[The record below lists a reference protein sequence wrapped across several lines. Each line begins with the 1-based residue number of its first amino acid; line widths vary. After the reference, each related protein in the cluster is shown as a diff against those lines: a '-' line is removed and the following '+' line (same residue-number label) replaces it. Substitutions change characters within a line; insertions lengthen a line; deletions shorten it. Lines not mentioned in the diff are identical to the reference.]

1 MQYNSTVAKLL
12 AKENITIRHGN
23 YKTAWFDVEKRV
35 LGLPMWKD
43 MGKDVYDLLIGHEVG
58 HALETPLEGW
68 HESLTTLKGCPKSYL
83 NVIEDAR
90 IERKVQSRYP
100 GLVGS
105 FARGYKALSETGFFG
120 DLESYNWSKMDLI
133 DKINIQAKLRG
144 LVDVKFTPVEL
155 EFYNRA
161 LTTDTWEDVVQLT
174 LDVVAYTDSFKDEEE
189 NPAQMEQPTSNGD
202 NDGTNAEQEEET
214 TSSLEK
220 EQDDNE
226 DLLEEDTSSNSID
239 DDEED
244 DVEKEEEEVESNTL
258 SSTEADDYGDM
269 KVSVTDEIYRRSEDS
284 LIELDEH
291 NSQRII
297 AQDISQESL
306 EIAVIPYDKVRASRK
321 KNSEGYGM
329 INHSQEYKPYIK
341 EIKKSVYFA
350 VKEFEMRK
358 AAYQYSRASTSDSGR
373 IDVNKLW
380 SYKTNDDIFS
390 QVTQLANSKNHGMI
404 MLVDYSGSMVKT
416 MPHVIDQLIHLALFC
431 RQVHIPFDVYGFT
444 GGNSANDVEYTYADS
459 DFDLQDLSMPLLC
472 SSSLNKKDFNESL
485 QALFGYRQGMSEG
498 RYMHIV
504 SDYEKLGHTPLDP
517 ALLVT
522 HHLIKKF
529 KAKHKVQK
537 MNLVV
542 LSDGASNRNYVY
554 NDNNMKDIRTNTL
567 NRSNGID
574 LIVDKKIVTIKGMTG
589 TQELLKNI
597 RTRYDVNTI
606 GFFIANNNADFR
618 SIGYDIIKSRTEGY
632 DENFYSNLDELK
644 SKMNK
649 EYRSNRCV
657 SIKKCMGYNEF
668 YILKGGSSM
677 STDIEEFDIDVG
689 ETKNKLATA
698 FKKFSHSKKQSKVLM
713 TKFGKA
719 VA

>member
-105 FARGYKALSETGFFG
+105 FTRGYKALSETGFFG

-189 NPAQMEQPTSNGD
+189 NPAQMEQPNSNGD

-239 DDEED
+239 DEED
-244 DVEKEEEEVESNTL
+244 DVEKEEEVESNTL

-329 INHSQEYKPYIK
+329 INHSHEYKPYIK

-416 MPHVIDQLIHLALFC
+416 MPYVIDQLIHLALFC

-444 GGNSANDVEYTYADS
+444 GGNQANDVEYTYADG

-498 RYMHIV
+498 GYTRSI

-522 HHLIKKF
+522 HRLIKKF

-618 SIGYDIIKSRTEGY
+618 SIGYDIVKSRTEGY

>member
-105 FARGYKALSETGFFG
+105 FTRGYKALSETGFFG
-120 DLESYNWSKMDLI
+120 DLESYNWNKMDLI

-144 LVDVKFTPVEL
+144 LVDVKFTPTEL

-174 LDVVAYTDSFKDEEE
+174 LDVVAYTNSFEDEKE
-189 NPAQMEQPTSNGD
+189 NPAQIEEPTSNGD
-202 NDGTNAEQEEET
+202 NGNDIEQEEET
-214 TSSLEK
+214 NSSEK
-220 EQDDNE
+220 EQEDNE
-226 DLLEEDTSSNSID
+226 DSLEESTNSNIV
-239 DDEED
+239 EED
-244 DVEKEEEEVESNTL
+244 DADDEVEKEVKTGTPDPTEVDSH
-258 SSTEADDYGDM
+258 ADV
-269 KVSVTDEIYRRSEDS
+269 KVSITDEIYRGSEDS
-284 LIELDEH
+284 LIELDEQ

-297 AQDISQESL
+297 AQDISKESL
-306 EIAVIPYDKVRASRK
+306 KIAVVPYAKVRASRE
-321 KNSEGYGM
+321 KNREGYSV
-329 INHSQEYKPYIK
+329 IDRNDEYRPYIK

-404 MLVDYSGSMVKT
+404 MLVDYSGSMVNT
-416 MPHVIDQLIHLALFC
+416 IPHVIDQLLHLALFC

-444 GGNSANDVEYTYADS
+444 GGNRISDNVAYDYADG
-459 DFDLQDLSMPLLC
+459 DLDLQDLRMPLLC

-485 QALFGYRQGMSEG
+485 YALFEYRRAIAQGYGYTFAS
-498 RYMHIV
+498 
-504 SDYEKLGHTPLDP
+504 SDYERFGHTPLDP

-522 HHLIKKF
+522 HHLIKEF

-542 LSDGASNRNYVY
+542 LSDGESNRNYVY
-554 NDNNMKDIRTNTL
+554 NDKNMNDTKVNTL
-567 NRSNGID
+567 DRSGGID
-574 LIVDKKIVTIKGMTG
+574 LIVDKKVVTIKGMTG

-597 RTRYDVNTI
+597 RTRYGVNTI

-618 SIGYDIIKSRTEGY
+618 NVGYNIIRSRTKGYD
-632 DENFYSNLDELK
+632 DNFHSNISELK
-644 SKMNK
+644 SKMAK
-649 EYRSNRCV
+649 EYRANRCV
-657 SIKKCMGYNEF
+657 SIKDCMGYNE
-668 YILKGGSSM
+668 YYVLKGGSDM
-677 STDIEEFDIDVG
+677 STDIEEFDIGVG